1 MVYYNHKE
9 GETPNKEKE
18 IKKMTIKMYNKCGNY
33 ELTAETAETAIE
45 TAKRE
50 IREGRA
56 NRADVRNESK
66 VLAILTRKA
75 FGRVEVAFAK

>member
-1 MVYYNHKE
+1 
-9 GETPNKEKE
+9 
-18 IKKMTIKMYNKCGNY
+18 MTIKMYNKCGNY
-33 ELTAETAETAIE
+33 ELTADTAESAIE

-66 VLAILTRKA
+66 VLAVLTRKA
-75 FGRVEVAFAK
+75 FGRIEVAFAK

>member
-1 MVYYNHKE
+1 
-9 GETPNKEKE
+9 
-18 IKKMTIKMYNKCGNY
+18 MTIKMYNKCGNY
-33 ELTAETAETAIE
+33 ELTAENAETAIE

-66 VLAILTRKA
+66 VLAVLTRKT
-75 FGRVEVAFAK
+75 FGRIEIAFAK

>member
-1 MVYYNHKE
+1 
-9 GETPNKEKE
+9 
-18 IKKMTIKMYNKCGNY
+18 MTIKMYNKCENY
-33 ELTAETAETAIE
+33 ELTADTAESAIE

-66 VLAILTRKA
+66 VLAVLTRKA
-75 FGRVEVAFAK
+75 FGRIEIAFAK

>member
-1 MVYYNHKE
+1 
-9 GETPNKEKE
+9 
-18 IKKMTIKMYNKCGNY
+18 MTIKMYNKCGNY
-33 ELTAETAETAIE
+33 ELTADTAESAIE

-66 VLAILTRKA
+66 VLAVLTRKA
-75 FGRVEVAFAK
+75 FGRIEIAFAK

>member
-1 MVYYNHKE
+1 
-9 GETPNKEKE
+9 
-18 IKKMTIKMYNKCGNY
+18 MTIKMYNKCGNY
-33 ELTAETAETAIE
+33 ELNAETTETAIE

-66 VLAILTRKA
+66 VLAVLTRKA
-75 FGRVEVAFAK
+75 FGRIEIAFAK

>member
-1 MVYYNHKE
+1 
-9 GETPNKEKE
+9 
-18 IKKMTIKMYNKCGNY
+18 MTIKMYNKCGNY
-33 ELTAETAETAIE
+33 ELTAENAETAIE

-66 VLAILTRKA
+66 VLAVLTRKA
-75 FGRVEVAFAK
+75 FGRVDIAVAK

>member
-1 MVYYNHKE
+1 M
-9 GETPNKEKE
+9 
-18 IKKMTIKMYNKCGNY
+18 MTIKMSNKCGSY
-33 ELTAETAETAIE
+33 ELNAKSIESAVE

-56 NRADVRNESK
+56 TRADVFNGRK
-66 VLAILTRKA
+66 VLAVLTRKA

>member
-1 MVYYNHKE
+1 M
-9 GETPNKEKE
+9 
-18 IKKMTIKMYNKCGNY
+18 MTIIFTNKCGNY

-56 NRADVRNESK
+56 NRASVRNERK
-66 VLAILTRKA
+66 VLAVLTRKA
-75 FGRVEVAFAK
+75 F